1 MAPDRPAA
9 GEGAPA
15 LPAPRTDFRVSQ
27 SGIVRRQPGAG
38 RCQTPTIDT
47 ALVFRYDSSASG
59 PPSEP

>member
-9 GEGAPA
+9 GKGAAA
-15 LPAPRTDFRVSQ
+15 LPAPSTNSRVGQ
-27 SGIVRRQPGAG
+27 ADIRRPQPGAG